1 MIGLLDYTLQTSTS
15 VNLTVPNLEIMKLAT
30 YYKTEEN
37 IFCRLISLNEQ
48 ELSAYDKIYIFSEQP
63 SRPKLPVQFLRA
75 NNVIMGGSAFTE
87 TDYIPFDNEIIDY
100 TIPRPAIYKEYF
112 KQKYNDGIKTKII
125 EHILDD
131 SYYRRFAGKNQ
142 LPLPPVIPK
151 KRVFIYDTNFFKEGW
166 QDIIKNIAER
176 KPSSIYFIHP
186 IICNSLGQYL
196 ELRKTQKIARA
207 NEIILN
213 FNIPLDEVDY
223 MLKKYK
229 NFFLGDI
236 NSTSNVYLT
245 LGNTFVSNLQYYKD
259 IIYKLNLLYAFWSR
273 KIPIKIKYINPKS
286 WANDPLYHL
295 SNAITIWSK
304 NFELDRTINQKIAL
318 KSKKLTIEEQERNQV
333 LKFYPSATDL
343 FEQSFQQLIVRG
355 YWRL

>member
-1 MIGLLDYTLQTSTS
+1 MIGLLDFTLQTSTS
-15 VNLTVPNLEIMKLAT
+15 VNLAIPNLEIMKLAT

-37 IFCRLISLNEQ
+37 IFCRLISLEEQ
-48 ELSAYDKIYIFSEQP
+48 ELSAYEKIYIFSEQA
-63 SRPKLPVQFLRA
+63 SRPQLPIQFLRA
-75 NNVIMGGSAFTE
+75 DNVITGGSAFTE
-87 TDYIPFDNEIIDY
+87 SDYIPFDNAIIDY
-100 TIPRPAIYKEYF
+100 TIPRPAIYKEYL
-112 KQKYNDGIKTKII
+112 KQKYNDGVKTKII

-131 SYYRRFAGKNQ
+131 SYYRRFAGNER
-142 LPLPPVIPK
+142 LPLSPIIPK
-151 KRVFIYDTNFFKEGW
+151 KRVFIYDKNFFQEGW
-166 QDIIKNIAER
+166 QDIIKDISER
-176 KPSSIYFIHP
+176 KPSSIYFVHP
-186 IICNSLGQYL
+186 IVCNSLSQYS
-196 ELRKTQKIARA
+196 ELRNMNKIART
-207 NEIILN
+207 NEIILD

-245 LGNTFVSNLQYYKD
+245 LGGTFVSNLQYYKD

-295 SNAITIWSK
+295 SNAIAIWSK

-318 KSKKLTIEEQERNQV
+318 KSKKQTVEEQEREQV
-333 LKFYPSATDL
+333 LKFYPNAADL
-343 FEQSFQQLIVRG
+343 FKQSFKQLMNRG